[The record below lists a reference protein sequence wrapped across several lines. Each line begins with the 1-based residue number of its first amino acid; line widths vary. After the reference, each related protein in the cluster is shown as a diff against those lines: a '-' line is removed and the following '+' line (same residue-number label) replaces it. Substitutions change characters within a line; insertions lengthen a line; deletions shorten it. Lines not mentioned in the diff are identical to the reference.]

1 MATYIVL
8 MGMQGAGK
16 GTQAEYL
23 ATQLGLPHITSGGM
37 FRAIMASG
45 SPLGRQIASYYDG
58 GNLVPDNLTIEM
70 IRDRLMAADA
80 GNGVILDGFPRT
92 VPQAESLGALLESMH
107 QKLTIVPYFVITEEE
122 ALRRL
127 SGRRVCTVNDN
138 HVYHVID
145 NPPKR
150 EGFCDIDGASLKIR
164 SDDEP
169 NQIKQ
174 RIASYKVETTPV
186 LDYYRIKGLL
196 REINAEQPIEKVSA
210 DLLSAVEAAR
220 KA

>member
-23 ATQLGLPHITSGGM
+23 AAQSGLPHITSGGM
-37 FRAIMASG
+37 FRAIMASD
-45 SPLGRQIASYYDG
+45 SALGRQIASYYDLG
-58 GNLVPDNLTIEM
+58 HLVPDNLTIEM

-80 GNGVILDGFPRT
+80 TNGVILDGFPRT
-92 VPQAESLGALLESMH
+92 VTQAESLGALLESMH
-107 QKLTIVPYFVITEEE
+107 QKLAIVPYLSIAENE

-127 SGRRVCTVNDN
+127 AGRRCCKINDQ
-138 HVYHVID
+138 HIYHIDD
-145 NPPKR
+145 NPPKVS
-150 EGFCDIDGASLKIR
+150 GICDIDGAPLYIR

-169 NQIKQ
+169 EKIKQ
-174 RIASYKVETTPV
+174 RISSYKNETTPV
-186 LDYYRIKGLL
+186 LEYYRIKGVL
-196 REINAEQPIEKVSA
+196 REINAEQPIDKVSA
-210 DLLSAVEAAR
+210 ALLAAVEAAK